1 VRVLLVKL
9 SSMGDVIHNFPVVT
23 DLVRAFPG
31 IEIHWVTEAP
41 YVELVS
47 LHQGV
52 KQVFPVHLRALKK
65 KWYSPA
71 MWQLLFDDKAA
82 VVQENYDAVLDTQG
96 LIKSA
101 LIARWGAGAKTP
113 IMGYSRSVVRE
124 PLAARFYH
132 RTFDISRAQHAVAR
146 NRALAAAAFGY
157 VPSAEVDYGISAPR
171 DAAWHAPHQPYAV
184 LLHATS
190 RADKQWP
197 QLHWIALGKTL
208 NERGIHVVLPW
219 GNPAEKQTSEAL
231 AAAIPMSGVP
241 PSLSLVAAASLLAGA
256 SHVVGVDTGLTH
268 LAVALQRPT
277 VGIYTTTL
285 PELTGLFGGMNAI
298 NLGGGTP
305 LQPHVPSVGD
315 VAVALKLDDASRVAV
330 V

>member
-1 VRVLLVKL
+1 
-9 SSMGDVIHNFPVVT
+9 MGDVIHNFPVVT

-47 LHQGV
+47 LHPGV
-52 KQVFPVHLRALKK
+52 TRVFPLHLRALKK
-65 KWYSPA
+65 KWYSLA
-71 MWQLLFDDKAA
+71 TWQMLFDDKAA
-82 VVQENYDAVLDTQG
+82 VTRENYDAVLDTQG

-101 LIARWGAGAKTP
+101 LIARWGVSAKTP
-113 IMGYSRSVVRE
+113 IMGFSPSVVRE
-124 PLAARFYH
+124 PFAARFYQ
-132 RTFDISRAQHAVAR
+132 RTFDIGRAQHAVAR

-157 VPSAEVDYGISAPR
+157 APGAEVDYGISAPR
-171 DAAWHAPHQPYAV
+171 DAAWQPPHQPYAV

-190 RADKQWP
+190 RADKRWP
-197 QLHWIALGKTL
+197 QSHWIALAKTL

-231 AAAIPMSGVP
+231 AAAMSMSSVP
-241 PSLSLVAAASLLAGA
+241 PALSLAAAASLLAGA

-305 LQPHVPSVGD
+305 LRPHVPSVGA
-315 VAVALKLDDASRVAV
+315 VAVALKLDNASRVAV